1 MNGSKWHCLD
11 CGVNTLHTDDY
22 YMLRNKIWR
31 QIVPREQRHG
41 MLCLACMA
49 NRLGRPLSPSDF
61 LKDNPN
67 IDKSDPEEAPMDL
80 EDYGI
85 IDALTPEALAAIDEG
100 LIADLETGGTRKV
113 AAMIGRFIQ
122 SSPAAV
128 SGLPDYFYLLRV
140 EQMIDSGKLIVVEE
154 REHLMRSS
162 VRRVPSD

>member
-1 MNGSKWHCLD
+1 MSGSKWHCLD

-85 IDALTPEALAAIDEG
+85 IDALTPEVLGAIDEG
-100 LIADLETGGTRKV
+100 LIAELVPGGTRKV
-113 AAMIGRFIQ
+113 AAMIGRFMQ
-122 SSPAAV
+122 FNQFNGGGWS
-128 SGLPDYFYLLRV
+128 R
-140 EQMIDSGKLIVVEE
+140 
-154 REHLMRSS
+154 
-162 VRRVPSD
+162 

>member
-49 NRLGRPLSPSDF
+49 NRLGRPLLPSDF

-85 IDALTPEALAAIDEG
+85 IDALSTVTALLSRTP
-100 LIADLETGGTRKV
+100 R
-113 AAMIGRFIQ
+113 
-122 SSPAAV
+122 
-128 SGLPDYFYLLRV
+128 
-140 EQMIDSGKLIVVEE
+140 
-154 REHLMRSS
+154 
-162 VRRVPSD
+162 

>member
-1 MNGSKWHCLD
+1 MSGSKWHCLD
-11 CGVNTLHTDDY
+11 CGVNTLRTDDY

-67 IDKSDPEEAPMDL
+67 IESPTLKKGQGLD
-80 EDYGI
+80 DYGI
-85 IDALTPEALAAIDEG
+85 IDALTPEVLGAIDEG
-100 LIADLETGGTRKV
+100 LIAELETGGTRKV
-113 AAMIGRFIQ
+113 AAMIGRFMQ

-128 SGLPDYFYLLRV
+128 LGLPDYYLFRV
-140 EQMIDSGKLIVVEE
+140 EQMIGSGNLIVVEE
-154 REHLMRSS
+154 HEHLMRSS
-162 VRRVPSD
+162 VRLVPSD